1 MLLPTSRTILTRL
14 ALILSLAV
22 AHLPA
27 QAALEITITGG
38 GTGALPIAVVPFA
51 ALPDESYDVAA
62 IVEADLTRSG
72 LFKPLARTDML
83 ETPSQPE
90 QIDWRNWR
98 ALGVEHLVIGQLRR
112 SDTGGLVVRFQLMD
126 VFRGRQV
133 LGYDLPV
140 NDPRNL
146 RSISHQ
152 VADFIYEKL
161 TGIPGVFNTQV
172 AYVTA
177 KGPISDRSYEMVMAD
192 ADGHAPRIVV
202 RSREPLMSPAWSP
215 DGRYLAYVAFEDGRS
230 AIYVHELATGLARR
244 VVREKGINGAP
255 AWSPDGRKLA
265 VTMSFEKN
273 PDIYVVDVESGR
285 RTQITDHWGIDTEP
299 AWSPDGRQ
307 IAFTSDRGGQPQIY
321 VTDSGGGATRRVSFS
336 GRQNLRASFSP
347 NGDKLA
353 LVNLDEAGYRIA
365 QLDLDTQE
373 LRVLSEGPLDE
384 SPSYAPNGAVI
395 IYSTS
400 SGDGAELATVTTDGR
415 VRQRLRQPGD
425 VREPAWSPRTR

>member
-1 MLLPTSRTILTRL
+1 M
-14 ALILSLAV
+14 
-22 AHLPA
+22 
-27 QAALEITITGG
+27 
-38 GTGALPIAVVPFA
+38 
-51 ALPDESYDVAA
+51 
-62 IVEADLTRSG
+62 
-72 LFKPLARTDML
+72 
-83 ETPSQPE
+83 
-90 QIDWRNWR
+90 
-98 ALGVEHLVIGQLRR
+98 
-112 SDTGGLVVRFQLMD
+112 
-126 VFRGRQV
+126 
-133 LGYDLPV
+133 
-140 NDPRNL
+140 
-146 RSISHQ
+146 
-152 VADFIYEKL
+152 
-161 TGIPGVFNTQV
+161 
-172 AYVTA
+172 
-177 KGPISDRSYEMVMAD
+177 
-192 ADGHAPRIVV
+192 
-202 RSREPLMSPAWSP
+202 
-215 DGRYLAYVAFEDGRS
+215 AFEDGRS

-299 AWSPDGRQ
+299 AWSPDGRRLV
-307 IAFTSDRGGQPQIY
+307 FTSDRGGQPQIY
-321 VTDSGGGATRRVSFS
+321 VTDVDGGNTKRLTFS

-353 LVNLDEAGYRIA
+353 LVNLDDAGYRIA

-415 VRQRLRQPGD
+415 VRQRLRQPGE

>member
-1 MLLPTSRTILTRL
+1 MLLLTPRMIVSRL
-14 ALILSLAV
+14 ALTLSLLMV
-22 AHLPA
+22 YLPG

-51 ALPDESYDVAA
+51 SLPDESYDIAA
-62 IVEADLTRSG
+62 IVESDLNRSG
-72 LFKPLARTDML
+72 LFKPLARQDML
-83 ETPSQPE
+83 ETPSSPE

-112 SDTGGLVVRFQLMD
+112 ADTGGMVVRFQLMD
-126 VFRGRQV
+126 VFRARQV

-146 RSISHQ
+146 RSIGHQ

-192 ADGHAPRIVV
+192 ADGHAPRTVV

-299 AWSPDGRQ
+299 AWSPDGRRLV
-307 IAFTSDRGGQPQIY
+307 FTSDRGGQPQIY
-321 VTDSGGGATRRVSFS
+321 VTDVDGGNTKRLTFS

-347 NGDKLA
+347 NGDQLA
-353 LVNLDEAGYRIA
+353 LVNLDDAGYRIA

-415 VRQRLRQPGD
+415 VRQRLRQPGE
-425 VREPAWSPRTR
+425 VREPAWSPRTP